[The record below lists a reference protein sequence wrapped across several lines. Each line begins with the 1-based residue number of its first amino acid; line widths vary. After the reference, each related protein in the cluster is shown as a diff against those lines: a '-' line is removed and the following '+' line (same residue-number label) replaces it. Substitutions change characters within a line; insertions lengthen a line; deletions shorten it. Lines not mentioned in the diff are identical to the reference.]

1 MIEKGRDI
9 FSACGGG
16 GGNPV
21 AKEAFKLSERWET
34 LAQKAMER
42 TAILEGS
49 IVEAQE
55 WEYKLIAVQD
65 WLQDRDVVLSSNLEH
80 DLTAE
85 SLPDLEQ
92 VNLTHLLKIFWFF
105 FKLTKRRVYP
115 YECK

>member
-9 FSACGGG
+9 FSACGG

-85 SLPDLEQ
+85 SLPDLER
-92 VNLTHLLKIFWFF
+92 VNLTHLLKIFCF
-105 FKLTKRRVYP
+105 LN
-115 YECK
+115 

>member
-1 MIEKGRDI
+1 MSKSLIEKGLSI
-9 FSACGGG
+9 FSSCGGG
-16 GGNPV
+16 SNPV

-34 LAQKAMER
+34 LFQKAMER

-65 WLQDRDVVLSSNLEH
+65 WLQDRDVVLTSNLEH

-92 VNLTHLLKIFWFF
+92 V
-105 FKLTKRRVYP
+105 
-115 YECK
+115 